1 MEIEPI
7 HPIRN
12 VRYLRPQKEWKEMIA
27 IYLYL
32 AGMGAGSFII
42 GTLIHWLGVKL
53 NPPFIPSV
61 DLFGYTLNLSKVPI
75 FWGPIMVAISAPC
88 LILDLGIKW
97 RFMYACLNPRTSWVA
112 RGFIILSIFIVFG
125 LILLA
130 KSILPFEWLHTGSV
144 LWWILEII
152 TFAFAFGTAF
162 YTGILLKA
170 TKSIPLWNTYLLP
183 LLFLVS
189 ALSTGS
195 MAIILS
201 TLGTGLF
208 PNDSGP
214 LKVLMHGEQM
224 LVVIEGIV
232 LYLFLSRRYK
242 AAEQG
247 KDSVRLLLFG
257 EMKLIFWV
265 GIVFLGLIFPILLE
279 NIASLFHGNMVLI
292 FIAGIL
298 LLCGGFFLRLGI
310 LHAGIKEQIPMHR
323 LMEIQYNA
331 TVEKW
336 DPLSREGK
344 RLEAKE

>member
-1 MEIEPI
+1 MGIEPI

-61 DLFGYTLNLSKVPI
+61 DLFGYTLTLSKVPI

-208 PNDSGP
+208 SHNSGP

-298 LLCGGFFLRLGI
+298 LLWGGFFLRLGI

-331 TVEKW
+331 MVEKW

>member
-1 MEIEPI
+1 MGIEPI

-183 LLFLVS
+183 LLLLVS

-208 PNDSGP
+208 SHDSGP

-265 GIVFLGLIFPILLE
+265 GIVFLGLIFPIILE

-331 TVEKW
+331 MVEKW

>member
-1 MEIEPI
+1 MGIEPI

-61 DLFGYTLNLSKVPI
+61 DLFGYTLTLSKVPI

-97 RFMYACLNPRTSWVA
+97 KFMYACLNPRTSWVA

-208 PNDSGP
+208 SHNSGP

-298 LLCGGFFLRLGI
+298 LLWGGFFLRLGI

-331 TVEKW
+331 MVEKW

>member
-1 MEIEPI
+1 M
-7 HPIRN
+7 RN
-12 VRYLRPQKEWKEMIA
+12 VRYLRPQKEWNEIIA

-32 AGMGAGSFII
+32 AGMGAGSFVI
-42 GTLIHWLGVKL
+42 GALIDWLGVKI
-53 NPPFIPSV
+53 NPSFFPSFN
-61 DLFGYTLNLSKVPI
+61 LLGYTLNLSKVPI
-75 FWGPIMVAISAPC
+75 LWGPIMVAIGAPF

-112 RGFIILSIFIVFG
+112 RGFLILSIFIILG
-125 LILLA
+125 LALFV
-130 KSILPFEWLHTGSV
+130 KSVLPFEWLHGESS
-144 LWWILEII
+144 LWRIPEII
-152 TFAFAFGTAF
+152 AFVFALATAV

-170 TKSIPLWNTYLLP
+170 TKSVPLWNTYFLP

-208 PNDSGP
+208 SHDAGA
-214 LKVLMHGEQM
+214 LKVLMGGEQI

-232 LYLFLSRRYK
+232 LYLFLSRRYR

-257 EMKLIFWV
+257 EMRLIFWGGV
-265 GIVFLGLIFPILLE
+265 VFLGFIFPVVLE
-279 NIASLFHGNMVLI
+279 NIASFFPGNAALI
-292 FIAGIL
+292 FTAGIL
-298 LLCGGFFLRLGI
+298 LLFGGFFLRLGV

-331 TVEKW
+331 MAE
-336 DPLSREGK
+336 R
-344 RLEAKE
+344 AKALRGLKKGETPELH

>member
-1 MEIEPI
+1 MRTEPI

-12 VRYLRPQKEWKEMIA
+12 VRYLRPQKEWKEIIA

-32 AGMGAGSFII
+32 AGMGAGSFVI
-42 GTLIHWLGVKL
+42 GTLIHWTGVKL
-53 NPPFIPSV
+53 NPPFLPSI
-61 DLFGYTLNLSKVPI
+61 DLFSYTLNLSSVPI
-75 FWGPIMVAISAPC
+75 LWGPVMVAIGAPF

-112 RGFIILSIFIVFG
+112 RGFIILSIFIIFG
-125 LILLA
+125 LALLI
-130 KSILPFEWLHTGSV
+130 KSILPFKWLHPESF
-144 LWWILEII
+144 LWRILEVI
-152 TFAFAFGTAF
+152 TIAFAFATAI

-170 TKSIPLWNTYLLP
+170 TKSIPLWNTRLLP

-208 PNDSGP
+208 SHDTEA

-232 LYLFLSRRYK
+232 LYLFLSRRYR

-257 EMKLIFWV
+257 KMKMIFWG
-265 GIVFLGLIFPILLE
+265 GIVLLGFIFPVILE
-279 NIASLFHGNMVLI
+279 NIALFFPGNGVLI
-292 FIAGIL
+292 FVAGIL

-310 LHAGIKEQIPMHR
+310 LHAGIKDQIPMHR
-323 LMEIQYNA
+323 LMEIQYNVMA
-331 TVEKW
+331 EKTKA
-336 DPLSREGK
+336 LAGE
-344 RLEAKE
+344 RLKNQ